1 MNNSYDGSNTKNLL
15 KISTPSSLSSNNI
28 INKYGVKVDDAI
40 LFRKLLQ
47 NRYKEDLDNLINI
60 KANESQNIK
69 NKENDE
75 FSKIQRMNDKY
86 NLEKINQI
94 SLFKEYNSYNEKEA
108 EEKKQKMKELKEN
121 QHKEYLEKINAINME
136 NEITK
141 KINQEKKEQLRL
153 QIEKDLIEYRQ
164 KKFKEQQKEKK
175 ESEEYILNKI
185 NNDIFLDSEKKYR
198 SMLSKM
204 NNNIYKNALRY
215 NEYLHDGKNN
225 DYINNNNSIK
235 EIYNI
240 KDDLQFNQK
249 INEIKQKE
257 KEEKMLQILNNNK
270 IQKEKSNMQKKLEK
284 ELKEQ
289 RLLDQQKYRIF
300 LDKQKIEHRNNS
312 NSNKVLVSSGE
323 QLLMPSYRYS
333 NVPKSLIDYTLS
345 KNYSVSNTIK
355 KEVSPKKF
363 YLGDSTLKHNPI
375 TFPVEDIS
383 PKKYII
389 NQVNKQNI
397 NNNRKLS
404 NSVDYRYNFRSV
416 DASQN
421 RNIFNDNNL

>member
-1 MNNSYDGSNTKNLL
+1 
-15 KISTPSSLSSNNI
+15 
-28 INKYGVKVDDAI
+28 
-40 LFRKLLQ
+40 
-47 NRYKEDLDNLINI
+47 
-60 KANESQNIK
+60 
-69 NKENDE
+69 
-75 FSKIQRMNDKY
+75 
-86 NLEKINQI
+86 
-94 SLFKEYNSYNEKEA
+94 
-108 EEKKQKMKELKEN
+108 MKELKEN
-121 QHKEYLEKINAINME
+121 QHKEYLEKLNSINME
-136 NEITK
+136 KEITK
-141 KINQEKKEQLRL
+141 KINKEKKEQLRL

-175 ESEEYILNKI
+175 ESEEYIHNKI

-215 NEYLHDGKNN
+215 NEYLHDGKHN
-225 DYINNNNSIK
+225 DYNNNEIK

-249 INEIKQKE
+249 INEIKQKD

-270 IQKEKSNMQKKLEK
+270 LQIEKNNMQKKLEK
-284 ELKEQ
+284 ELKQ
-289 RLLDQQKYRIF
+289 QKLLDQQKYRIF

-312 NSNKVLVSSGE
+312 NKVLISSGE

-345 KNYSVSNTIK
+345 KNYNVSNTIK
-355 KEVSPKKF
+355 KEESPKKF

-375 TFPVEDIS
+375 TFPVDDIS

-389 NQVNKQNI
+389 NQVNKQNL

-404 NSVDYRYNFRSV
+404 NSVDYRYNYRSV
-416 DASQN
+416 DVNQN
-421 RNIFNDNNL
+421 RNIFNERDNDL

>member
-1 MNNSYDGSNTKNLL
+1 MNNSYDGSNMKNLL
-15 KISTPSSLSSNNI
+15 KMNTPSSFSSNNI

-47 NRYKEDLDNLINI
+47 NRYKEDLDYLINI
-60 KANESQNIK
+60 KTNESQNIK

-75 FSKIQRMNDKY
+75 FSRVQRMNDKY

-121 QHKEYLEKINAINME
+121 QHKEYLEKLNSINME
-136 NEITK
+136 KEITK

-153 QIEKDLIEYRQ
+153 QMEKDLIEYRQ

-175 ESEEYILNKI
+175 ESEEYMHNKI

-215 NEYLHDGKNN
+215 NEYLHDEKNN
-225 DYINNNNSIK
+225 DNYNNKNKIK

-249 INEIKQKE
+249 IYEIKQKE
-257 KEEKMLQILNNNK
+257 KEEKMQQILNNNK
-270 IQKEKSNMQKKLEK
+270 LEREKNNIQKN
-284 ELKEQ
+284 
-289 RLLDQQKYRIF
+289 
-300 LDKQKIEHRNNS
+300 
-312 NSNKVLVSSGE
+312 
-323 QLLMPSYRYS
+323 
-333 NVPKSLIDYTLS
+333 
-345 KNYSVSNTIK
+345 
-355 KEVSPKKF
+355 
-363 YLGDSTLKHNPI
+363 
-375 TFPVEDIS
+375 
-383 PKKYII
+383 
-389 NQVNKQNI
+389 
-397 NNNRKLS
+397 
-404 NSVDYRYNFRSV
+404 
-416 DASQN
+416 
-421 RNIFNDNNL
+421 

>member
-1 MNNSYDGSNTKNLL
+1 MNNSYDGSNMKNLL
-15 KISTPSSLSSNNI
+15 KISTPSSFSSNNI

-47 NRYKEDLDNLINI
+47 NRYKEDLDYLINI
-60 KANESQNIK
+60 KTNESQNIK

-75 FSKIQRMNDKY
+75 FSRIQRMNDKY
-86 NLEKINQI
+86 NLEKINQQL
-94 SLFKEYNSYNEKEA
+94 LFKEYNSYNEKEA

-121 QHKEYLEKINAINME
+121 QHKEYLEKLNSINME
-136 NEITK
+136 KEITK

-164 KKFKEQQKEKK
+164 KKFNEQQKEKK
-175 ESEEYILNKI
+175 ESEQYIHNKI

-198 SMLSKM
+198 LMLSKM

-225 DYINNNNSIK
+225 DYNKNQIK
-235 EIYNI
+235 EVYNI

-249 INEIKQKE
+249 IYEIKQKE
-257 KEEKMLQILNNNK
+257 KEEKMLKILNNNK
-270 IQKEKSNMQKKLEK
+270 LQREKNNMQKQLEK
-284 ELKEQ
+284 EIKEQ
-289 RLLDQQKYRIF
+289 KLLDQQKYRIF
-300 LDKQKIEHRNNS
+300 LDKQKNEQRNNT
-312 NSNKVLVSSGE
+312 NSNKVLISSGE

-345 KNYSVSNTIK
+345 KNYNASNTIK
-355 KEVSPKKF
+355 KEESPKKF

-389 NQVNKQNI
+389 NQVNKQNL
-397 NNNRKLS
+397 NNNRKQS
-404 NSVDYRYNFRSV
+404 NSVDYRYNFLSV
-416 DASQN
+416 DVNKN
-421 RNIFNDNNL
+421 RNIFNDNDL